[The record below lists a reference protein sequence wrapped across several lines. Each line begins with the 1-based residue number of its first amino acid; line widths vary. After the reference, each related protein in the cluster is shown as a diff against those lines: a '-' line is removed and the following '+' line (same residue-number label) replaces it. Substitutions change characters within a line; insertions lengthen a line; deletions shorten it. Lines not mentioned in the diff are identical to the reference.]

1 MFCYILSCSSIKF
14 FERPPLEIMT
24 YIGPFSIFPFFLLL
38 LLLFYPQIRV
48 GQALYKT
55 GSLFN
60 HSCKPNIHLYFLSRG
75 LVMRTTEFVPMG
87 CPLELSYGP
96 EVFLGS
102 SSLFVTSVLYDVS
115 SECFEVHTF

>member
-1 MFCYILSCSSIKF
+1 
-14 FERPPLEIMT
+14 MT
-24 YIGPFSIFPFFLLL
+24 YFGPFSVVPFFLCL
-38 LLLFYPQIRV
+38 LLLFYSQIRV

-75 LVMRTTEFVPMG
+75 LIMQTTEFVPTG

-96 EVFLGS
+96 EVFL
-102 SSLFVTSVLYDVS
+102 
-115 SECFEVHTF
+115 